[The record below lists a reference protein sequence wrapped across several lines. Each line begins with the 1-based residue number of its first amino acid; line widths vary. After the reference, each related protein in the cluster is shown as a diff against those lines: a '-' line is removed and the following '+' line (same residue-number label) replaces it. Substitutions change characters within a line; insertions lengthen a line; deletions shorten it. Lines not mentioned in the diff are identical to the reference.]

1 MIPFL
6 KYNAPKQNTMKTENL
21 NKILEDDSLSNE
33 SKDKLI
39 ALHEN
44 ISSKEFSD
52 LLDQEGNQYIE
63 FVQEGGGVWGSALV
77 GYLYGLE
84 IFGIRFLKVAGTSA
98 GAINTILIAACK
110 TKEESKSELIKDILF
125 SWDFA
130 DFMDGKTY
138 VKTTLHGMLNNKDFF
153 KINAIIAAILFIILV
168 SIPFAAPSDS
178 ILSAKLM
185 FLIPLIPAII
195 LFLCIK
201 KLYNNFRKEN
211 SGLNPGNVF
220 QNTMKNALESFGI
233 NTVANLNEKFIQKEY
248 DLNLNYRYGNGEE
261 YYTMALQ
268 SIESIKNKNL
278 EHIDQTRYKIFYESA
293 ANNDYYK
300 NNPFYLLRS
309 EYVIITTDI
318 NAKIKVELPTMANL
332 YWSEEELKHISPAD
346 FVRAS
351 MSVPFFF
358 EPFQKEINKEDDSV
372 KYAWKYWMNT
382 KQKDINPVG
391 IFIDG
396 GSISNFPID
405 LFHADEVFYPRMPLF
420 GVQLTSDS
428 SMLSEKGKTSAEIM
442 NTPFSYAG
450 NIISTLKG
458 FNDKTF
464 LTKHS
469 FYHLY
474 SIQTV
479 NCGTSSWLNF
489 FMKKEEKEELFNRG
503 FQAALDFL
511 HKFDWKKYKYERM
524 MLSMKEKK
532 ILKEEDTPTVG

>member
-1 MIPFL
+1 
-6 KYNAPKQNTMKTENL
+6 MKTEDL

-33 SKDKLI
+33 SRDKLI

-185 FLIPLIPAII
+185 FLIPLIPTII

-201 KLYNNFRKEN
+201 KLYNNLRKEN

-233 NTVANLNEKFIQKEY
+233 KTVAHLNEKFIQKEY
-248 DLNLNYRYGNGEE
+248 DLNLNYRYGNGQE
-261 YYTMALQ
+261 YYSMALQ
-268 SIESIKNKNL
+268 SIKFIKTKNL

-405 LFHADEVFYPRMPLF
+405 LFHADEIFYPRMPLF
-420 GVQLTSDS
+420 GVQLSSDS
-428 SMLSEKGKTSAEIM
+428 AMLSEKGKTSVEIM

-469 FYHLY
+469 FYRLY

-511 HKFDWKKYKYERM
+511 NQFDWKKYKYERM